1 MTTLSKTTTFA
12 VPFATSIKDALAQ
25 NVPRST
31 LVPGKQMFRVVRTT
45 TPWQTDRFFV
55 PITTAAA
62 SMPPNWQF
70 KNLYAAVCTNL
81 GATPEEAV
89 KGIAPCP
96 YNTGL
101 RKDMR
106 GLIRSWVEERSPHSR
121 QRYFRA
127 GGRSAFDAK
136 PNLRPL
142 LFVNPVLGEVNNSV
156 AWAPYKTVRGGGW
169 TYDPE
174 AAAAAEKPS
183 EEVLNAAAALYLKKG
198 MQGQNRTVSKADV
211 KITNAVYTV
220 TGSVFAST

>member
-1 MTTLSKTTTFA
+1 MTALSKTTTFA
-12 VPFATSIKDALAQ
+12 VPFAASIKDALAQ
-25 NVPRST
+25 NVPHSKM
-31 LVPGKQMFRVVRTT
+31 VPGKQVFRIVSTS

-62 SMPPNWQF
+62 SMPPNWPF
-70 KNLYAAVCTNL
+70 KKLYKAVCLNL
-81 GATPEEAV
+81 GATPEEAA

-96 YNTGL
+96 YNTGV

-127 GGRSAFDAK
+127 GSRSGFDAK

-156 AWAPYKTVRGGGW
+156 HWAPYTPVRGGGW
-169 TYDPE
+169 TYNPE
-174 AAAAAEKPS
+174 AAEAAEKPS
-183 EEVLNAAAALYLKKG
+183 EEDLNAAAALYLKKG

-211 KITNAVYTV
+211 KITNALYTV
-220 TGSVFAST
+220 TGSVFVCT

>member
-1 MTTLSKTTTFA
+1 MASLSNTTTITL
-12 VPFATSIKDALAQ
+12 PFAMSIKDALTQ

-31 LVPGKQMFRVVRTT
+31 LVPKKQVFRVIRTT

-70 KNLYAAVCTNL
+70 KNLYRDVCINL
-81 GATPEEAV
+81 GATPEEAA
-89 KGIAPCP
+89 KGVAPCP
-96 YNTGL
+96 YNTGV

-121 QRYFRA
+121 QYYFRA
-127 GGRSAFDAK
+127 GSRSTFDTK
-136 PNLRPL
+136 PNLRPM

-156 AWAPYKTVRGGGW
+156 QWAPYKAVRGGGW

-174 AAAAAEKPS
+174 AAEEAEKPS
-183 EEVLNAAAALYLKKG
+183 QEVLNSAAALYLKKG
-198 MQGQNRTVSKADV
+198 MQGQNRTVSKTDV
-211 KITNAVYTV
+211 AVNHYSYTV
-220 TGSVFAST
+220 TGSVFACT